1 MSLFQMCL
9 DCDELGAVKAAKN
22 MIGKTKPTAMWAI
35 IMHSAAWHEE
45 RTYDTPHATI
55 LTYSIHRMIEDLG
68 NNPDLLVDVPDISL
82 DIPSELSIPLQRA
95 LFERLALY
103 VTAVDHHDRQKGP
116 RYNVEAELKSPDNA
130 LYDYSRAVRE
140 RSQSG
145 VLKATMTLSSRS
157 NNIRLLR
164 MTTSL
169 GAEEP
174 GNLGHV
180 FIMPVSLVYELPQ
193 AEYKLPLIAS
203 LWHLA
208 EYLVR
213 KIPSKSPYAFSV
225 DTRLNKFTDPTD
237 VSKYANLIASSIV
250 QYGILGHNSIFAHR
264 IVDAAKKGIV
274 ESKIVQWL
282 MDKLKQNLGGKILAN
297 TELSIKSLIKSKSG
311 VNWDQIP
318 SILDLPHSE
327 ETRTWISD
335 NFSDYWK
342 KMVHPRSSSFEEVIP
357 DISDSD
363 WPLVRAAQYTLSAL
377 YGRSTASHVMIY
389 AHAVWSLT
397 DYEAISKPLAALQV
411 HRMLREHLKGR

>member
-9 DCDELGAVKAAKN
+9 DCDEPRAVKAAKK
-22 MIGKTKPTAMWAI
+22 MIGKTKPAAIWAI

-45 RTYDTPHATI
+45 RTYDTPHSTI

-68 NNPDLLVDVPDISL
+68 FNSDLLIDKPKNS
-82 DIPSELSIPLQRA
+82 LSIPSDLSKPLQNA

-116 RYNVEAELKSPDNA
+116 RYNVDAELKSPDNA

-145 VLKATMTLSSRS
+145 VLKATMILGSRP
-157 NNIRLLR
+157 NPIRLLR
-164 MTTSL
+164 MTASL

-174 GNLGHV
+174 DNLGHV
-180 FIMPVSLVYELPQ
+180 FIMPVSLITELPQ

-213 KIPSKSPYAFSV
+213 KVPSKSTYTFSV
-225 DTRLNKFTDPTD
+225 DTRLNKFADPTN
-237 VSKYANLIASSIV
+237 VSKYADILASAV
-250 QYGILGHNSIFAHR
+250 VNYGTLGHNGIFAHR
-264 IVDAAKKGIV
+264 IVDAAQKGVI
-274 ESKIVQWL
+274 ERKIVDWL
-282 MDKLKQNLGGKILAN
+282 IDKLKQNLGGKILTKKN
-297 TELSIKSLIKSKSG
+297 LDVMPLLKSKSG
-311 VNWDQIP
+311 TNWNQIP

-327 ETRTWISD
+327 NARTWFSEE
-335 NFSDYWK
+335 FSDYWK
-342 KMVHPRSSSFEEVIP
+342 KMIDPKSSTFEDEIP
-357 DISDSD
+357 EISDSN
-363 WPLVRAAQYTLSAL
+363 WPLVRTAQYALSSL
-377 YGRSTASHVMIY
+377 YGASTASHVMIY
-389 AHAVWSLT
+389 THAIWSLT
-397 DYEAISKPLAALQV
+397 DYNVISKQLAALQA